1 MVVAVVMMM
10 VVMKGE
16 EEEVVVGFVSR
27 VVVLSND
34 SQCVSWVKQTNGAE

>member
-1 MVVAVVMMM
+1 MMM
-10 VVMKGE
+10 VVVMKGE
-16 EEEVVVGFVSR
+16 EEEEVVGFVSR